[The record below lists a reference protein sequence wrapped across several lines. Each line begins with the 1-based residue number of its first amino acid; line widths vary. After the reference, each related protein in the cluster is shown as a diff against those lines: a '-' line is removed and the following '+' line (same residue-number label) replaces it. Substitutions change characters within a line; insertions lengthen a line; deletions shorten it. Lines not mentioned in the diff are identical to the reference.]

1 MRLEEL
7 LTLVMA
13 QSEEFAIILADPG
26 GRILHWSYGAERVF
40 GYSADA
46 VRGKSL
52 DVLFRPED
60 RAAGFPEH
68 ERDIALADRAAED
81 DRWMARADGSAFW
94 ASGSLFALR
103 DAGGQPVALAKIL
116 RNRTNVK
123 EQLETLRARVEALE
137 AGARRKDEFLS
148 TLSHELRGPLMPLA
162 TAAGIIRLNAPS
174 NESTAQALKVIE
186 RQMQVLQ
193 RLVDDL
199 LDSSRI
205 EAGKMQ
211 LDLERLAIGSIL
223 AAALEDCAPI
233 IRQKEHDA
241 KLILPTRDIL
251 VNADRDRLHQVFVN
265 LVTNA
270 AKYTPHRGMIR
281 VSATVEG
288 REAVVTVEDNGIGIG
303 PETLPAIFDLFTQ
316 AESARGLSQ
325 GGLGIGLALVKNL
338 VTLHGGSVQVRS
350 DGLGK
355 GSQFHVRLP
364 LA

>member
-7 LTLVMA
+7 LALVMA
-13 QSEEFAIILADPG
+13 QAEDNAIVFADLD

-40 GYSADA
+40 GYSADWI
-46 VRGKSL
+46 VGKPL
-52 DVLFRPED
+52 ALLFRPED

-68 ERDIALADRAAED
+68 EMQIALADSAAED
-81 DRWMARADGSAFW
+81 DRWMAKADGSAFW

-103 DAGGQPVALAKIL
+103 DAGGKPVAFAKIL

-123 EQLETLRARVEALE
+123 EQLETLRTRAEALE
-137 AGARRKDEFLS
+137 AGGRRKDEFLA
-148 TLSHELRGPLMPLA
+148 TLSHELRGPLMPIT
-162 TAAGIIRLNAPS
+162 TAVSLIRLNTPN
-174 NESTAQALKVIE
+174 NESTYQALKVIE
-186 RQMQVLQ
+186 RQMHVLQ

-211 LDLERLAIGSIL
+211 LDLATLAIGPVL
-223 AAALEDCAPI
+223 ATAIEDCAPV
-233 IRQKEHDA
+233 IRQKEHET
-241 KLILPTRDIL
+241 KLILPAQEIVVRG
-251 VNADRDRLHQVFVN
+251 DRDRLHQVFVN

-303 PETLPAIFDLFTQ
+303 PDTLPAIFELFTQ

-355 GSQFHVRLP
+355 GSQFLVRLP